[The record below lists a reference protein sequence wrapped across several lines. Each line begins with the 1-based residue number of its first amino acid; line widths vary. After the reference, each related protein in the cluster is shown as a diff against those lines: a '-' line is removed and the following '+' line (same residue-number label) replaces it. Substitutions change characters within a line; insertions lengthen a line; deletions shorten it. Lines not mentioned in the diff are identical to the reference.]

1 MKQAEFAFWDAE
13 VLSSTCQNWI
23 LKTEELDLDGFGWI
37 WYDSV
42 AILLIHGSVLMIV
55 DGIMSGGDNSNTIGA
70 KHIESLLKGFEQMQ
84 ICPISDINLA
94 GFLYR
99 CLVMKNL
106 LYFLLQGIITESECF
121 RI

>member
-42 AILLIHGSVLMIV
+42 AILLIHGSVLLMEY
-55 DGIMSGGDNSNTIGA
+55 DGIMSGGDN
-70 KHIESLLKGFEQMQ
+70 
-84 ICPISDINLA
+84 
-94 GFLYR
+94 
-99 CLVMKNL
+99 
-106 LYFLLQGIITESECF
+106 
-121 RI
+121 